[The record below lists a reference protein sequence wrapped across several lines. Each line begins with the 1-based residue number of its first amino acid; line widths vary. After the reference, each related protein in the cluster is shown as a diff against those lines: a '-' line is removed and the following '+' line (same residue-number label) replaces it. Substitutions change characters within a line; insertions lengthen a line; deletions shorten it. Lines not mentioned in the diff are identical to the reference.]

1 MLQAWQAAVV
11 ASSLA
16 GGATAAPQR
25 AKGSAGHLAISP
37 VSVSDDA
44 AGWYG
49 LGAIGGEYFQALSFG
64 ASKLRGTVSYHA
76 AFDVSAHGN
85 RDGTTVGK

>member
-1 MLQAWQAAVV
+1 LLQAWQAAVV

-49 LGAIGGEYFQALSFG
+49 LGAI
-64 ASKLRGTVSYHA
+64 RHA